1 MYASGL
7 LSVQIIHSAERKNLH
22 KNQDISMV
30 ISYLEDGTL
39 PITESCA
46 CKVIVQAPLMTLKK
60 GILYYV
66 DTKQDTTTLVRQNY
80 V

>member
-1 MYASGL
+1 M
-7 LSVQIIHSAERKNLH
+7 I
-22 KNQDISMV
+22 
-30 ISYLEDGTL
+30 ISYLEDSTL